1 MSYIWRLEEFPAM
14 KRLSLAL
21 ALMLFAALPAVAQVQ
36 GGSISGT
43 VKDEQG
49 GVIPGAAVTAHGTD
63 ATLTFTT
70 TADGQFRFL
79 NVAPGAYRISV
90 ELTGFAPVEH
100 DAIVAVGRNADLA
113 VTLTIATFSDAVTVK
128 APDASPIVDA
138 TATGTATNFT
148 SDELN
153 NIPTSRD
160 PFSLIRSVPGALV
173 DRVNVAGNETGQ
185 QLIVVA
191 KGARTQDTSWT
202 LDGVEITDMAAPGQS
217 ATYFNFDNFEE
228 VHVSTAGND
237 VRERTGAL
245 TIDMVVKRGGNQYHG
260 GARGYFANDSLQS
273 SNIPDELTKLTV
285 PVTDATSDHI
295 TKTTDYGFDLG
306 GPLVRDR
313 AWFYGSYSRQDVGL
327 FRRTTNA
334 IDRTRLDDPNVKIN
348 WQATPKDMVNF
359 LFYNGYKIKD
369 HRKPGLATIEAPEA
383 TFHQDNFYSDSS
395 PLHGLWKIADDR
407 VLGSNAFLSVK
418 YAYFNTGVALTP
430 EGGFDAQAGFD
441 VPNSRT
447 YGGIQR
453 QVSSR
458 PQHTATADAH
468 SFFTRFGG
476 TNDVKYGGGF
486 RTTDVITENMWP
498 GNGIRAIIQTP
509 TDLRAQ
515 AFREGRGGNRANYA
529 HAYVGDTLTRTRMT
543 INLGVRF
550 DRQWGSA
557 DASTTES
564 NPAFPSLVPGIV
576 FPGYRAPFTWTNF
589 SPRASFT
596 YSLDESHKTNARVSY
611 SSSASQLS
619 TSTIGFMNPA
629 SGLGAITYRWA
640 DLNGDGF
647 AQANE
652 VNTAQVLSASGIN
665 VNNPTAVVSPNQV
678 DPNLKAPVTRS
689 LVAGLDREL
698 MPHLAVQA
706 SYTYSRTSNLFGN
719 GSANITPR
727 VGVPLETGYTAGPT
741 LTGTLPDGSTYS
753 VPTFVPTAALVT
765 AGGGGFL
772 TTNVPGYY
780 SDYNGVEVA
789 LMKRLSKKWMGRM
802 SFAYNNA
809 REHFSDPSGLYS
821 NSGNPTRTVTEPLV
835 DGGQFVAATG
845 TGGGANYV
853 NAKRQFNANVI
864 YKATY
869 GIELA
874 ANANGRQGYP
884 FPLYRSQAL
893 GSDTLNVLV
902 APQVDSFRYPNAW
915 DTDIRIARQFA
926 FQSLK
931 VRVIGDV
938 FNLFNANTAL
948 LRVNNIGAA
957 NFNALSQNVTPR
969 IVRFGLVVGF

>member
-1 MSYIWRLEEFPAM
+1 M
-14 KRLSLAL
+14 KRLSLGL
-21 ALMLFAALPAVAQVQ
+21 ALILCAALPTFAQVQ
-36 GGSISGT
+36 SGSITGT
-43 VKDEQG
+43 VKDDQG
-49 GVIPGAAVTAHGTD
+49 GVIPGASVTAHAID

-79 NVAPGAYRISV
+79 NVAPGTYQISV
-90 ELTGFAPVEH
+90 ELSGFTTVERE
-100 DAIVAVGRNADLA
+100 AIVAVGKNADMA
-113 VTLTIATFSDAVTVK
+113 VTLKIAALNETVVVK
-128 APDASPIVDA
+128 APEASPIVDA
-138 TATGTATNFT
+138 TAIGTSTNFT
-148 SDELN
+148 SDELTR
-153 NIPTSRD
+153 IPTSRD

-173 DRVNVAGNETGQ
+173 DRVNIAGNETGQ

-245 TIDMVVKRGGNQYHG
+245 TIDMVVKRGGNDYHG

-273 SNIPDELTKLTV
+273 SNLPEELTKLAV

-295 TKTTDYGFDLG
+295 TKSTDYGFDLG
-306 GPLVRDR
+306 GPLVRNR

-334 IDRTRLDDPNVKIN
+334 IDRTRLDDPNLKIN

-395 PLHGLWKIADDR
+395 PLHGLWKVGDDR
-407 VLGSNAFLSVK
+407 VLGSNAFLSMK

-441 VPNSRT
+441 APNSRT

-468 SFFTRFGG
+468 SFFTKLGG
-476 TNDVKYGGGF
+476 TNDVKYGGGY

-498 GNGIRAIIQTP
+498 GNGIRAIFQTAS
-509 TDLRAQ
+509 DLRAQ
-515 AFREGRGGNRANYA
+515 AFREGRGGNRANYL
-529 HAYVGDTLTRTRMT
+529 HAYLGDTLSRTRMT
-543 INLGVRF
+543 INFGVRF

-564 NPAFPSLVPGIV
+564 NPAFPQLVPGIV
-576 FPGYRAPFTWTNF
+576 FTGYRAPFTWNNI

-611 SSSASQLS
+611 SSSVGQLA

-640 DLNGDGF
+640 DDNRDGF
-647 AQANE
+647 AQASE
-652 VNTAQVLSASGIN
+652 VNTSQVLSASGIN
-665 VNNPTAVVSPNQV
+665 VNNPTAVTSPNQV
-678 DPNLKAPVTRS
+678 DSNLKAPVTRTI
-689 LVAGLDREL
+689 VAGLDREL

-706 SYTYSRTSNLFGN
+706 SYTYSQNSNLFGN
-719 GSANITPR
+719 AAANITPR
-727 VGVPLETGYTAGPT
+727 IGVPLDTGYTAGPT
-741 LTGTLPDGSTYS
+741 LTGTLPDGSAYS
-753 VPTFVPTAALVT
+753 VPTFIPTAALVT

-772 TTNVPGYY
+772 LTNVPGYFT
-780 SDYNGVEVA
+780 DYNGVEVA
-789 LMKRLSKKWMGRM
+789 LMKRLSKKWMGRV

-809 REHFSDPSGLYS
+809 REHFDGSSGLFS
-821 NSGNPTRTVTEPLV
+821 NAGNPTRTVTEPLV
-835 DGGQFVAATG
+835 DGGQMVAATG
-845 TGGGANYV
+845 GGGGAYYL
-853 NAKRQFNANVI
+853 NAKWQFNANGMYV
-864 YKATY
+864 APY
-869 GIELA
+869 GIEIGG
-874 ANANGRQGYP
+874 NVFGRQGYP
-884 FPLYRSQAL
+884 FPIYRPQAL
-893 GSDTLNVLV
+893 GSDSLNVLV
-902 APQVDSFRYPNAW
+902 TPEVDTFRYPNPW
-915 DTDIRIARQFA
+915 DTDLRVARQFT
-926 FQSLK
+926 FQALK
-931 VRVIGDV
+931 LRLMADV
-938 FNLFNANTAL
+938 FNVFNGNAAL
-948 LRVNNIGAA
+948 LRNNSLGGTNNVTPAS
-957 NFNALSQNVTPR
+957 FNTLSQNVTPR
-969 IVRFGLVVGF
+969 IVRLGLVVGF

>member
-1 MSYIWRLEEFPAM
+1 M
-14 KRLSLAL
+14 KRLVLAL
-21 ALMLFAALPAVAQVQ
+21 VVVISGALPVFAQVQ
-36 GGSISGT
+36 GGSITGT

-49 GVIPGAAVTAHGTD
+49 GVLPGATVTAQAVD

-70 TADGQFRFL
+70 DGDGQFRFL
-79 NVAPGAYRISV
+79 NIAPGPYTLSV
-90 ELTGFAPVEH
+90 GLSGFSTIERE
-100 DAIVAVGRNADLA
+100 AIVAVGRNADIN
-113 VTLTIATFSDAVTVK
+113 VTLKIAAIEATVVVT
-128 APDASPIVDA
+128 APSPVVDA
-138 TATGTATNFT
+138 TATGTATTFS

-153 NIPTSRD
+153 KIPTSRD

-173 DRVNVAGNETGQ
+173 DRVNIAGNETGQ

-191 KGARTQDTSWT
+191 KGARQQDTSWT

-245 TIDMVVKRGGNQYHG
+245 TVDMVVKRGGNQYHG

-273 SNIPDELTKLTV
+273 SNIPSELTS
-285 PVTDATSDHI
+285 VTDATSDHI
-295 TKTTDYGFDLG
+295 TKSTDYGFDLG
-306 GPLVRDR
+306 GPLVENR

-334 IDRTRLDDPNVKIN
+334 IDRTRLDNPNVKVN

-369 HRKPGLATIEAPEA
+369 HRKPGLAAIEAPEA
-383 TFHQDNFYSDSS
+383 TFHQANFYSDSS
-395 PLHGLWKIADDR
+395 PLHGLWKVANDR
-407 VLGSNAFLSVK
+407 VLGPNAFLSVK

-441 VPNSRT
+441 APASRT

-468 SFFTRFGG
+468 SFFTKLSG
-476 TNDVKYGGGF
+476 THDVKYGGGY

-515 AFREGRGGNRANYA
+515 AFREGRGGNRANYFDLYA
-529 HAYVGDTLTRTRMT
+529 GDTMSKGRLTL
-543 INLGVRF
+543 NLGIRY
-550 DRQWGSA
+550 DRQWGEA
-557 DASTTES
+557 DPSTTQA
-564 NPAFPSLVPGIV
+564 NPAFPELVPGIE
-576 FPGYRAPFTWTNF
+576 FAGYRSPFTWNNL
-589 SPRASFT
+589 SPRAGIT
-596 YSLDESHKTNARVSY
+596 YTLDESRRTNLRVNYTSF
-611 SSSASQLS
+611 AGQLA
-619 TSTIGFMNPA
+619 TSTVGFMNPA
-629 SGLGAITYRWA
+629 SSLGSITYRWA

-647 AQANE
+647 AQGNE
-652 VNTAQVLSASGIN
+652 VNTSQVLSSSGIN
-665 VNNPTAVVSPNQV
+665 LNNPTAVTSPNQL

-698 MPHLAVQA
+698 APHLAAQVA
-706 SYTYSRTSNLFGN
+706 YTYSQTSNLFGN
-719 GSANITPR
+719 AAASITPR
-727 VGVPLETGYTAGPT
+727 VGVPLNSGYTAGPV

-753 VPTFVPTAALVT
+753 VPTFMPIASLVS
-765 AGGGGFL
+765 AGGGGFYG
-772 TTNVPGYY
+772 TNVPGYY

-789 LMKRLSKKWMGRM
+789 LMKRLSKKWMSRV

-809 REHFSDPSGLYS
+809 REHFSDPAGRYN
-821 NSGNPTRTVTEPLV
+821 NSGNPTPTVTEPLV

-845 TGGGANYV
+845 SGGGAYYL
-853 NAKRQFNANVI
+853 NAKWQFNANGM
-864 YKATY
+864 YQAPY
-869 GIELA
+869 GLEVSG
-874 ANANGRQGYP
+874 NVFGRQGYP
-884 FPLYRSQAL
+884 FPIYRPQAV

-902 APQVDSFRYPNAW
+902 SPEVDTFRYPNAW
-915 DTDIRIARQFA
+915 DTDLRVARQFT
-926 FQSLK
+926 FQALK
-931 VRVIGDV
+931 VRVMADV
-938 FNLFNANTAL
+938 FNVFNGNAAL
-948 LRVNNIGAA
+948 LRINSLGGTNNVTPPS
-957 NFNALSQNVTPR
+957 FNTLSQNVTPR
-969 IVRFGLVVGF
+969 IVRLGLVVGF